1 MKKVRKTPHQQLA
14 PMLQTMEQ
22 KVLLGETLAI
32 LSRQYQDDFC
42 IACIAYIRFGI
53 KRQFTNNL
61 MNVLFLSYCDVLD
74 R

>member
-1 MKKVRKTPHQQLA
+1 MKHKTPHQQLS
-14 PMLQTMEQ
+14 PMLQTIEQ

-32 LSRQYQDDFC
+32 LNRQYQDDFC